1 MILAVDLGSTN
12 MKAALYGSDGT
23 RVAQASRPMPYEIHT
38 NERTELSPA
47 AVVECFHRLVEEV
60 GSKAACRIRSV
71 SLTSQ
76 AQTFC
81 VADCD
86 GGPVSPFYGWADVRA
101 EREAMELRS
110 ALGSSFHHQTGWPDV
125 RPTHMISKVL
135 WWARLNGWSDKFR
148 IVSLPSFL
156 AMQLGT
162 THVSDT
168 NLAAMSGFFS
178 IPSKAW
184 WGKALDAVGV
194 GELSLGS
201 LVVPGEPIPTG
212 RKDRSDIFTGN
223 LKIVM
228 AGNDHTAG
236 AVGCSC
242 HHGYSTLTLGTA
254 GVIYRHAGEK
264 PGPYSE
270 SGLWGPYPGGGYY
283 ELHCLDHACS
293 ALDWADEFLFGN
305 VDSPRFV
312 EHARRAGTGRK
323 DCFFFP
329 ERWGSNRA
337 WTGMEKDINAYA
349 VLEGIGFSLRSLAGA
364 TGHGGQKEM
373 LILGGGSRL
382 DYWVQLI
389 SDIFRCPITL
399 SSRDGLDGAAILA
412 GLDMPAE
419 HGRSP
424 HRRFLPDSARAEV
437 LEERY
442 LMWRRHQIERIP
454 SIYHGRNA

>member
-1 MILAVDLGSTN
+1 MIFAVDLGSTN

-23 RVAQASRPMPYEIHT
+23 RVAQASRPMPYEVHT

-47 AVVECFHRLVEEV
+47 AVVECFHGLAKELV
-60 GSKAACRIRSV
+60 APRTDHTIRIV

-81 VADCD
+81 VTDCD
-86 GGPVSPFYGWADVRA
+86 GRPVSPFYGWADIRA
-101 EREAMELRS
+101 ENEATELRS

-135 WWARLNGWSDKFR
+135 WWARLNDWSDKFR

-156 AMQLGT
+156 AMQLGAA
-162 THVSDT
+162 HVTDT
-168 NLAAMSGFFS
+168 NLAAMGGFFS
-178 IPSKAW
+178 IPAGAW
-184 WGKALDAVGV
+184 WSKALDAVGV
-194 GELSLGS
+194 GETALGS
-201 LVVPGEPIPTG
+201 LVAPGEPIQTEG
-212 RKDRSDIFTGN
+212 KSELFSGD

-242 HHGYSTLTLGTA
+242 HRGYSTLTLGTA

-270 SGLWGPYPGGGYY
+270 RGLWGPYPGGGYY
-283 ELHCLDHACS
+283 ELLCLDHACS
-293 ALDWADEFLFGN
+293 ALDWADEFLFGS

-312 EHARRAGTGRK
+312 EHARRAGTGEK
-323 DCFFFP
+323 NCFFLP
-329 ERWGSNRA
+329 ERWGSDRA
-337 WTGMEKDINAYA
+337 WAGMETSKDIKAYA

-364 TGHGGQKEM
+364 RGHEGQKEM

-382 DYWVQLI
+382 DFWVQLI

-412 GLDMPAE
+412 GLNFPDDHSQPPNQRFVPETLRMDELEKRYSLWRSHQLEPAK
-419 HGRSP
+419 
-424 HRRFLPDSARAEV
+424 
-437 LEERY
+437 
-442 LMWRRHQIERIP
+442 W
-454 SIYHGRNA
+454 NA